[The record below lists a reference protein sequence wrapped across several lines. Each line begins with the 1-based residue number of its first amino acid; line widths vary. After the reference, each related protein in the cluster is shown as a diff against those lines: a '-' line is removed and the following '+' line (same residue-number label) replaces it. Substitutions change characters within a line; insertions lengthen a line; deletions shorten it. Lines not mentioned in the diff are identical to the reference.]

1 MDRLLRI
8 LRSLGP
14 DGATA
19 NAHQVLLQRQSDDVA
34 VRTLVGR
41 LEAGTATPHAA

>member
-1 MDRLLRI
+1 MDRLLRL
-8 LRSLGP
+8 LRSLGS

-19 NAHQVLLQRQSDDVA
+19 NAHQLLLERQRDDVA

-41 LEAGTATPHAA
+41 LEAAAATPHAA